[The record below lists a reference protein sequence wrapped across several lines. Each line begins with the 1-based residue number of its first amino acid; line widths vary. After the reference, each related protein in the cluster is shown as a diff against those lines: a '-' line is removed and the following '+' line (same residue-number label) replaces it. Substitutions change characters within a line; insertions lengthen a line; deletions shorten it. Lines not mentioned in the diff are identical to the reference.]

1 MRTSAWFIL
10 FRLFLAGFDIVHCH
24 RPILPWSSARGS
36 RLTNTWII
44 TLILGVVAGFA
55 VSTGQAGPRQS
66 NPEIGPTG
74 VIVTTQF
81 GGQIFG
87 FDIDQASN
95 EGILCEAQTL
105 ANNTV
110 HAAIETF
117 DQRTGV
123 IIRVIRETQT
133 HDDFVT
139 LGVVGN
145 SVGLVEREH
154 SNGGLKVIRTF
165 NTLDPLRRNR
175 LTGEWTPPVGT

>member
-10 FRLFLAGFDIVHCH
+10 FRLFFPGFDIVPCH

-95 EGILCEAQTL
+95 EGILCEAHDVSGNKVL
-105 ANNTV
+105 AAV
-110 HAAIETF
+110 ETF
-117 DQRTGV
+117 DQTTGE
-123 IIRVIRETQT
+123 IIRV
-133 HDDFVT
+133 
-139 LGVVGN
+139 
-145 SVGLVEREH
+145 
-154 SNGGLKVIRTF
+154 
-165 NTLDPLRRNR
+165 LR
-175 LTGEWTPPVGT
+175 